1 MREIV
6 ASLLLLLALTGCAS
20 RAAQPAATAPGR
32 ESLVALNDAFR
43 RVYGDAKQRMLAEAG
58 PVIIVKGDTAVLL
71 RDGRRVEADVNVPV
85 YHSLK
90 AIAHVPLGIYAALTP
105 GEGPLDAE
113 RLRTLERLD
122 GLIRAARPG
131 LAGLGLSATALA
143 RQEEILAQSL
153 AFLDDVRARREFRR
167 AGLEAFTHRMAPL
180 VMGNVR
186 DAARAQLD
194 ALHARVA
201 AWRSELGPAEWERLH
216 VVIVAAH
223 MPREGEVTFQYWSRL
238 LREPVEGRRIVYAEA
253 QWEEPRALD
262 LLAQHLL
269 DGSGGEAFFGD
280 FMRMH
285 RDLLADEA
293 REYLPSLLPR

>member
-1 MREIV
+1 M
-6 ASLLLLLALTGCAS
+6 
-20 RAAQPAATAPGR
+20 
-32 ESLVALNDAFR
+32 
-43 RVYGDAKQRMLAEAG
+43 
-58 PVIIVKGDTAVLL
+58 KGDTAVLL
-71 RDGRRVEADVNVPV
+71 RVGRRVEADVNVPV

-105 GEGPLDAE
+105 GEGPLDTE
-113 RLRTLERLD
+113 RARTLERLG
-122 GLIRAARPG
+122 GLIRTARPG
-131 LAGLGLSATALA
+131 LAGLGLSSTALA
-143 RQEEILAQSL
+143 RQDEILARSL
-153 AFLDDVRARREFRR
+153 AFLDDVLARREFRR
-167 AGLEAFTHRMAPL
+167 AGLEAFTRRMAPL
-180 VMGNVR
+180 VLGNVR

-238 LREPVEGRRIVYAEA
+238 LREPVEGRRIVYAEGL
-253 QWEEPRALD
+253 WEEPRALD

-293 REYLPSLLPR
+293 REYLPSLLP